1 MTYIYL
7 YPCLNNI
14 CSFFHHGDIL
24 PSNFPFCILHFLLLH
39 NSYLTSLLV
48 YIHTNK
54 ISSLNS
60 LKSTFSKCAVK
71 THYNTF
77 FNAIA
82 KKCQC
87 GREKFI
93 FPHTPLPKK
102 YLYIFQVQ
110 LKLLF
115 AILTKKSA
123 TKVVHLLQ
131 QLIFYMQMYVFIK
144 MHLHL
149 HIVQ

>member
-48 YIHTNK
+48 YVHTNK

-60 LKSTFSKCAVK
+60 LKSTFLKCAV
-71 THYNTF
+71 NTLQHFLTLSLKSVSVAGKNKF
-77 FNAIA
+77 F
-82 KKCQC
+82 
-87 GREKFI
+87 
-93 FPHTPLPKK
+93 PTPLCLKNIN
-102 YLYIFQVQ
+102 IFFRFQ

-115 AILTKKSA
+115 ATLTKKSA
-123 TKVVHLLQ
+123 TKVVYLLQ
-131 QLIFYMQMYVFIK
+131 QLIFYMQILLLIRVY
-144 MHLHL
+144 LHL
-149 HIVQ
+149 HIIQ